1 MPCAITSEG
10 RHDMTRKN
18 EEDVD
23 CLIVGG
29 GPAGLTAAI
38 YLARYRRRIAVVD
51 GGNSRAALIP
61 VSHNYPGF
69 ANGIS
74 GSDLLKTLRS
84 QMREF
89 GVSIHSG
96 HVTDLGR
103 SDSGY
108 VATLDATRIR
118 ASRVLLATG
127 IVDVTPD
134 FPGLDRAISDGA
146 IRYCPVCDGYDV
158 LDRRVAVLGRTE
170 QCFEKALFMRTYS
183 RDVTM
188 LDIGDPADAGNE
200 AVSALAAAG
209 VRRPMAPVVGLERQ
223 GHRVSAL
230 FRGGHRETFDSIYPA
245 LGCDVRSEL
254 GTRLGAQD
262 NASGCFKVDE
272 HQRITIDGLYAAG
285 DVVSDLHQIAVAT
298 GHAAIA
304 ATHIHNS
311 LPRNFR

>member
-1 MPCAITSEG
+1 
-10 RHDMTRKN
+10 MTQN
-18 EEDVD
+18 NQEDVD

-29 GPAGLTAAI
+29 GPGGLTAAI

-51 GGNSRAALIP
+51 GGNSRAELIP
-61 VSHNYPGF
+61 ISHNYPGF
-69 ANGIS
+69 AKGIS
-74 GSDLLKTLRS
+74 GAKLLKILRS
-84 QMREF
+84 QVREF
-89 GVSIHSG
+89 GVSIHKG
-96 HVTDLGR
+96 HVTDLR
-103 SDSGY
+103 PSDKGF
-108 VATLDATRIR
+108 VATFDASEIR

-127 IVDVTPD
+127 IVDESPELA
-134 FPGLDRAISDGA
+134 GLDRAVSDGA

-158 LDRRVAVLGRTE
+158 RGERVAVLGRTRK
-170 QCFEKALFMRTYS
+170 CFEKALFMRTYA

-188 LDIGDPADAGNE
+188 LDIGDPADAGND

-209 VRRPMAPVVGLERQ
+209 VRRPTAPVVGLERD

-254 GTRLGAQD
+254 GTRLGAQH

-272 HQRITIDGLYAAG
+272 HQRITVDGLYAAG

-311 LPRNFR
+311 LPRNFC

>member
-1 MPCAITSEG
+1 MS
-10 RHDMTRKN
+10 RKN
-18 EEDVD
+18 EVNFD

-84 QMREF
+84 QVREF
-89 GVSIHSG
+89 GASIHDG
-96 HVTDLGR
+96 HVTNLRRTDTGF
-103 SDSGY
+103 
-108 VATLDATRIR
+108 VANFDASEIR

-127 IVDVTPD
+127 IVDKSPD
-134 FPGLDRAISDGA
+134 LPDLDRAVADGA

-158 LDRRVAVLGRTE
+158 RDRRVAVLGRT
-170 QCFEKALFMRTYS
+170 QLHFEKALFMRTYS

-188 LDIGDPADAGNE
+188 LDIGDPADAGSE
-200 AVSALAAAG
+200 AVAALAAAG
-209 VRRPMAPVVGLERQ
+209 VSRPMAPVVGLERY
-223 GHRVSAL
+223 GDRVSAL

-245 LGCDVRSEL
+245 LGCNVRSEL
-254 GTRLGAQD
+254 GTRLGAQH

-272 HQRITIDGLYAAG
+272 HQRTTADGLYAAG

-311 LPRNFR
+311 LPRNFC

>member
-1 MPCAITSEG
+1 
-10 RHDMTRKN
+10 MTRQDEK
-18 EEDVD
+18 DVE

-51 GGNSRAALIP
+51 SGNSRAELIP

-69 ANGIS
+69 AKGIR
-74 GSDLLKTLRS
+74 GSDLLRTLRS
-84 QMREF
+84 QVREF
-89 GVSIHSG
+89 GVSIHDG
-96 HVTDLGR
+96 HVTDLCR
-103 SDSGY
+103 SDGGY
-108 VATLDATRIR
+108 VATFDASEIR

-127 IVDVTPD
+127 IVDETPD
-134 FPGLDRAISDGA
+134 LPGLDGAVSDGA

-158 LDRRVAVLGRTE
+158 RDRRVAVLGRTR
-170 QCFEKALFMRTYS
+170 QCFEKAIFMRTYS

-188 LDIGDPADAGNE
+188 LDIGDPSDAGNE
-200 AVSALAAAG
+200 AASALAAAG
-209 VRRPMAPVVGLERQ
+209 VRCSTAPVVGLQRD
-223 GHRVSAL
+223 GHGISAL
-230 FRGGHRETFDSIYPA
+230 FRGGHRETFDTLYPA
-245 LGCDVRSEL
+245 LGCNVRSEL
-254 GTRLGAQD
+254 GMRLGAQH
-262 NASGCFKVDE
+262 NASGCFRVDE
-272 HQRITIDGLYAAG
+272 HQRTTVDGLYAAG

>member
-1 MPCAITSEG
+1 
-10 RHDMTRKN
+10 MTRKN
-18 EEDVD
+18 EDDVD

-38 YLARYRRRIAVVD
+38 YLARYRRRITVID

-69 ANGIS
+69 ANGIN

-84 QMREF
+84 QVGEF
-89 GVSIHSG
+89 GVSIHDG
-96 HVTDLGR
+96 HVSDLRR
-103 SDSGY
+103 SDSGF
-108 VATLDATRIR
+108 VAAFDGSQIR

-134 FPGLDRAISDGA
+134 LPGLDRAVSDGA

-158 LDRRVAVLGRTE
+158 RDKLVAVLGRT
-170 QCFEKALFMRTYS
+170 QKCFEKALFMRTYS

-188 LDIGDPADAGNE
+188 LDLGDPADAGND
-200 AVSALAAAG
+200 AVSALVAAG
-209 VRRPMAPVVGLERQ
+209 VRRPTAPVVGLERD
-223 GHRVSAL
+223 GHRVAAL
-230 FRGGHRETFDSIYPA
+230 FRGGHRETFDTVYPA
-245 LGCDVRSEL
+245 LGCNVRSEL
-254 GTRLGAQD
+254 GLRLGAQH
-262 NASGCFKVDE
+262 NSSGCFRVDE
-272 HQRITIDGLYAAG
+272 HQRTTVNGLYAAG

-311 LPRNFR
+311 LPRNFC

>member
-1 MPCAITSEG
+1 MSQ
-10 RHDMTRKN
+10 KN
-18 EEDVD
+18 GEDID

-69 ANGIS
+69 AKGIS

-84 QMREF
+84 QVREF
-89 GVSIHSG
+89 GVSIHDG
-96 HVTDLGR
+96 NVTGLRR
-103 SDSGY
+103 SDGGY
-108 VATLDATRIR
+108 VANFDASEFR

-127 IVDVTPD
+127 IVDKSPEL
-134 FPGLDRAISDGA
+134 PGLDGAVSDGA

-158 LDRRVAVLGRTE
+158 RGRRVAVLGRTR

-188 LDIGDPADAGNE
+188 LDVGDPSDAGDE
-200 AVSALAAAG
+200 AASALAAAG
-209 VRRPMAPVVGLERQ
+209 VGRPTAPVVGLQRD
-223 GHRVSAL
+223 GHGIAAL
-230 FRGGHRETFDSIYPA
+230 FRGGHRETFDTLYPA
-245 LGCDVRSEL
+245 LGCNVRSEL
-254 GTRLGAQD
+254 GVRLGAQHS
-262 NASGCFKVDE
+262 ASGCFSVDE
-272 HQRITIDGLYAAG
+272 HQRTTVDGLYAAG

-311 LPRNFR
+311 LPRNFW